1 MHTYVRNRIVKAFV
15 LPEPYKHAVHGSTA
29 YLRMRAK
36 AKIIEAMESLRLF
49 VDSLTSV
56 HDVYDSSTPLSFHLR
71 PKKKVTA
78 LKDIVIFSPKKLK
91 RSSSQSPPQKQLM
104 LTPQTTNVQ
113 TVKKNVSYF
122 LKLPCEVEGTNGA
135 EVVALGRAFQ
145 DPLTATDEKVGV
157 VELFWEVRR
166 SQTKSECN
174 MELIECQVCSGHGVT
189 IPGLTLGQLSPHK
202 EIIYAMVPSCD
213 IKAGDE
219 LVVYFV
225 DDGEKPIKRARV

>member
-1 MHTYVRNRIVKAFV
+1 MKAFV
-15 LPEPYKHAVHGSTA
+15 LPEPYKHGVHASLA
-29 YLRMRAK
+29 YSRMRVK
-36 AKIIEAMESLRLF
+36 AKIIEAMEALRLF
-49 VDSLTSV
+49 VDSQTAV

-78 LKDIVIFSPKKLK
+78 LVDIPVFSPKKLK
-91 RSSSQSPPQKQLM
+91 RSSSQSSPPKQLM

-122 LKLPCEVEGTNGA
+122 MKLPFEVEGTNGA

-157 VELFWEVRR
+157 VELFWEVKR

-189 IPGLTLGQLSPHK
+189 IPGMTLGQLPPHK
-202 EIIYAMVPSCD
+202 DIIYAMVPSCN
-213 IKAGDE
+213 INAGDE
-219 LVVYFV
+219 LVLYFV
-225 DDGEKPIKRARV
+225 DDGEKPIKRVRV